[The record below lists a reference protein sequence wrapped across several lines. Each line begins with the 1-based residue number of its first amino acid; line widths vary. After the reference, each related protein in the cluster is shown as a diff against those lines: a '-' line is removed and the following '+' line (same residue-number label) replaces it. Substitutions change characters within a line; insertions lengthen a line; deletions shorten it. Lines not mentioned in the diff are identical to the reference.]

1 MSNHCFYYWAT
12 AIICNINCC
21 WLCLNACVMTVTLWN
36 CVDNLRWFKQISN
49 AFWWDSMLKLTVKIP
64 ILTKRQMYKLKKKYE
79 KNKLKTRLYYA
90 RREYEY
96 VLIIVARLCEW
107 EWSWFQ
113 RQHFHI
119 IIRFIRYVCR
129 YIHYSAYLSLIFVKR
144 TIENGNCMLV
154 IR

>member
-90 RREYEY
+90 HREYEY

-119 IIRFIRYVCR
+119 IISY
-129 YIHYSAYLSLIFVKR
+129 YSACLSLIFVKR